1 MSAMGRS
8 FHRRRGASFQLMQT
22 RRIGELTVSVAGLG
36 CNNFGGR
43 IDEAQTAAVVAA
55 ALDAGVTL
63 FDTADLYGGGGTSE
77 EFLGRALGSRRDEAV
92 ITTKF
97 GMMSPPEGLTGGSP
111 AWVPRAADDSLRR
124 LGTDHIDL
132 YLIHQ
137 PDAET
142 PIGDTLEAMNA
153 LVATGK
159 VREIGCS
166 NFTGEQ
172 LDEAAASAKERG
184 LRPFATVQ
192 NDYSLLQREPE
203 KEVIPA
209 CERHGMTLTPYFPL
223 ASGLLTGK
231 YRRGEAPAAG
241 TRLAGM
247 PADRVDRF
255 LGGRR
260 MDVIEQLTE
269 FAAQRDH
276 TLHELALSWLASNPI
291 VPSVIAG
298 ATKPEQVRANAAAT
312 TAWVLTDDERGE
324 VDALTART

>member
-1 MSAMGRS
+1 MEM
-8 FHRRRGASFQLMQT
+8 
-22 RRIGELTVSVAGLG
+22 RRIGQLAVSVAGLG

-43 IDEAQTAAVVAA
+43 IDEAQTRAVVDA
-55 ALDAGVTL
+55 ALDAGVTF

-77 EFLGRALGSRRDEAV
+77 ELLGRALGARRNDAV
-92 ITTKF
+92 VATKF
-97 GMMSPPEGLTGGSP
+97 GMLPPPDGLTGGSP
-111 AWVPRAADDSLRR
+111 AWVGRAADDSLRR
-124 LGTDHIDL
+124 LGTDHVDL

-137 PDAET
+137 PDPTT

-153 LVATGK
+153 LVTAGK
-159 VREIGCS
+159 VRELGCS
-166 NFTGEQ
+166 NFTADQ
-172 LDEAAASAKERG
+172 LDEAAAAASERG
-184 LRPFATVQ
+184 LRPFVTVQ
-192 NDYSLLQREPE
+192 NEYNLLKRDPE
-203 KEVIPA
+203 ADVIGA

-241 TRLAGM
+241 TRFAGM

-260 MDVIEQLTE
+260 MDVVEGLTG
-269 FAAQRDH
+269 FASAHGH
-276 TLHELALSWLASNPI
+276 TLPELALSWLASNPI

-312 TAWVLTDDERGE
+312 TAWALSDDERAE
-324 VDALTART
+324 VDALTKHAS